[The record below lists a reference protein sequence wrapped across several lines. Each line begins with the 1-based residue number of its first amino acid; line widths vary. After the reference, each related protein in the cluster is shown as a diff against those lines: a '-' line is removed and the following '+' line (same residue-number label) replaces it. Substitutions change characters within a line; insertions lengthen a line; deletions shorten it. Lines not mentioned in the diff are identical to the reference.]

1 LRINIHKITAGPF
14 QENGYI
20 VHSERS
26 SECIL
31 IDPGDSPELYIKEID
46 NNNLKPIGI
55 LNTHGHI
62 DHVHAVQPLKDHY
75 SIPFYLHKKD
85 TMLLRD
91 HYQEICLMY
100 GMVPGKTPE
109 VDVELNNE
117 SEVLMGE
124 YIIKILHTPG
134 HTPGGLCYQING
146 DIFTGD
152 TLFKGSIGRT
162 DLPGGNYNT
171 LMDSLK
177 LLIEDVPGNTKVHSG
192 HGYSTT
198 MKDEVLSNPFLIN
211 I

>member
-1 LRINIHKITAGPF
+1 MRINIHKITAGPF

-26 SECIL
+26 SDCIL

-75 SIPFYLHKKD
+75 SIPFYLHNKD

-91 HYQEICLMY
+91 HYREICLMY